1 MPVQWMAVWCGTA
14 LDSLCGWPCGAGR
27 HWVRCARDCI
37 SIQYVF
43 MERFRSYA
51 WAPVHCTRAKCIM
64 IKHPRACKYRAVTV
78 VDIRLMCE
86 RLYLYTV
93 HIHRK
98 IPLIRVGTCAL
109 YTSKVYNDQAPTRV
123 QIPSRYGGDG
133 LISYECVYGTIL
145 CGRQKEEKRAAIC
158 WVICGPE
165 TPTGGQVS
173 ELDC

>member
-1 MPVQWMAVWCGTA
+1 MATPLHFTLVHSYAYVPVHYARASCAMIKRPRACNIQTSD
-14 LDSLCGWPCGAGR
+14 L
-27 HWVRCARDCI
+27 CARDCI
-37 SIQYVF
+37 SIQYIF
-43 MERFRSYA
+43 IERFRSYA

-123 QIPSRYGGDG
+123 QIPSRYGGG
-133 LISYECVYGTIL
+133 
-145 CGRQKEEKRAAIC
+145 EKRDFWTCLLTAVVRA
-158 WVICGPE
+158 WTRP
-165 TPTGGQVS
+165 GG
-173 ELDC
+173 